1 MKLYCTLTR
10 TKRPFVPVNPG
21 KAGIYVCG
29 PTVHNFAHIG
39 NFRPHVVFDVLHRF
53 LEYTGYDVNLVQ
65 NFTDIDDKIIKRA
78 NEQSVSF
85 LDIANTYIHEFFTD
99 MEGFNI
105 RPAAHFPRVS
115 QEIPD
120 IIALVQHLID
130 KGFAYD
136 VDGTVYFRA
145 PKADNYGKLSK
156 KNIDDLEAGAR
167 VEINSDKSHPS
178 DFVLWKAAKPG
189 EPNWDSPWGPG
200 RPGWHIECSVMA
212 RKYIGQ
218 TIDIHCG
225 GEDLIFPHH
234 ENEIAQ
240 SEAQS
245 DTPFVNYWLHNGM
258 LLFDNQK
265 MSKSAGNSFL
275 VRDIVQKFP
284 YPVLRFFILS
294 VHYRSPLNFSE
305 ELLAAAQSGLE
316 RIKNCKRTFLEKF
329 PSAQPVNNPEITEIP
344 RFRQDFEAALSD
356 DLNTANAITAI
367 FELVKFANKTTNT
380 AGRNFIQLVLDEIN
394 FMCDILGILLDADNT
409 NTDTAEIEN
418 LIAQRN
424 AAKAAKNFALADEI
438 RNTLTARNVTIKDTR
453 EGTTWHFNN

>member
-1 MKLYCTLTR
+1 
-10 TKRPFVPVNPG
+10 
-21 KAGIYVCG
+21 
-29 PTVHNFAHIG
+29 
-39 NFRPHVVFDVLHRF
+39 
-53 LEYTGYDVNLVQ
+53 
-65 NFTDIDDKIIKRA
+65 
-78 NEQSVSF
+78 
-85 LDIANTYIHEFFTD
+85 
-99 MEGFNI
+99 
-105 RPAAHFPRVS
+105 
-115 QEIPD
+115 
-120 IIALVQHLID
+120 
-130 KGFAYD
+130 
-136 VDGTVYFRA
+136 
-145 PKADNYGKLSK
+145 
-156 KNIDDLEAGAR
+156 
-167 VEINSDKSHPS
+167 
-178 DFVLWKAAKPG
+178 
-189 EPNWDSPWGPG
+189 
-200 RPGWHIECSVMA
+200 MA